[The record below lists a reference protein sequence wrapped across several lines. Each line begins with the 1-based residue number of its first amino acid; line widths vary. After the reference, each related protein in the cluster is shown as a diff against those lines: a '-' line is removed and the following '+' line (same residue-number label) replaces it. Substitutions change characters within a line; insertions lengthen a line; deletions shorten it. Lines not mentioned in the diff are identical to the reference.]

1 MKHRLIAIL
10 VIVFVV
16 VFAICF
22 YFLKRNEDSIR
33 NYSKFRLMAG
43 EKEWINREITTT
55 EKQKLRVLLQQS
67 HIRHKDTLGTIYI
80 YNEEFFG
87 RKKPLFLTLTN
98 AILDSTLK
106 K

>member
-1 MKHRLIAIL
+1 MKQRLIAIL
-10 VIVFVV
+10 VTVFVV

-33 NYSKFRLMAG
+33 NYSKFRLMAA
-43 EKEWINREITTT
+43 EKEWINREITAT
-55 EKQKLRVLLQQS
+55 EKQKLKAVLQQS
-67 HIRHKDTLGTIYI
+67 QIRHKDTLGSIYI

-87 RKKPLFLTLTN
+87 REKPLFLTLTT

>member
-1 MKHRLIAIL
+1 MKQRLIAIL
-10 VIVFVV
+10 VTVFVV

-43 EKEWINREITTT
+43 EKEWINRDITVK
-55 EKQKLRVLLQQS
+55 EKEKLKAVLQQS
-67 HIRHKDTLGTIYI
+67 RIRHKDTLGSIYI
-80 YNEEFFG
+80 YNQEFFG
-87 RKKPLFLTLTN
+87 RNQPLFLTLTT